1 MGQSLFPLLRPAYE
15 NTPELATL
23 ASQVRA
29 DSESNGNLERQ
40 IEFDNKVARELSSL
54 SLTGSQVNELKFMLS
69 TSDLDMESKNLINTM
84 NPEETDGQ
92 LHPSKAV
99 IQAGGVEQE
108 EEDDKEESP
117 RRARPRTILL
127 AVAVGLIATVCA
139 VVFLISDRLNSFD
152 GADRIIELLDTANY
166 LTGDEFEA
174 VETKAG
180 DLEDWFFLKH
190 GLEHY
195 AVPKQF
201 ASIKTVGC
209 RVFKFNGATVAQI
222 MAVPDK
228 EVLFYMFPSDD
239 LGIKVPNGKW
249 EIVEDEN
256 WVGGVTGVNDTCF
269 LVAFKGNKEDMKEFL
284 AKAGK

>member
-1 MGQSLFPLLRPAYE
+1 MGQPLFPLLRPAYE

-29 DSESNGNLERQ
+29 DRESNGHLERQ
-40 IEFDNKVARELSSL
+40 IEFDNRVARELSSL
-54 SLTGSQVNELKFMLS
+54 SLTGSQVNELEILLS
-69 TSDLDMESKNLINTM
+69 PSGLDMESKNLTDTM
-84 NPEETDGQ
+84 NPQETDGP
-92 LHPSKAV
+92 LCPSKSA
-99 IQAGGVEQE
+99 IQAGDVERE
-108 EEDDKEESP
+108 EEDDKEEPP

-127 AVAVGLIATVCA
+127 AVGVGLIATVCM

-152 GADRIIELLDTANY
+152 GADRIIELLDTANN

-201 ASIKTVGC
+201 ANMKTVGC

-222 MAVPDK
+222 MAVADK

-249 EIVEDEN
+249 EIVEEED
-256 WVGGVTGVNDTCF
+256 WVGGVTGINDTCF
-269 LVAFKGNKEDMKEFL
+269 LVAFKGNKDDMKEFL
-284 AKAGK
+284 AGR

>member
-108 EEDDKEESP
+108 EEDEWGIGRP
-117 RRARPRTILL
+117 RRDASPTTCKVERYNVVESAIL
-127 AVAVGLIATVCA
+127 A
-139 VVFLISDRLNSFD
+139 
-152 GADRIIELLDTANY
+152 AN
-166 LTGDEFEA
+166 EF
-174 VETKAG
+174 V
-180 DLEDWFFLKH
+180 
-190 GLEHY
+190 Y
-195 AVPKQF
+195 
-201 ASIKTVGC
+201 
-209 RVFKFNGATVAQI
+209 
-222 MAVPDK
+222 
-228 EVLFYMFPSDD
+228 
-239 LGIKVPNGKW
+239 
-249 EIVEDEN
+249 
-256 WVGGVTGVNDTCF
+256 
-269 LVAFKGNKEDMKEFL
+269 
-284 AKAGK
+284 